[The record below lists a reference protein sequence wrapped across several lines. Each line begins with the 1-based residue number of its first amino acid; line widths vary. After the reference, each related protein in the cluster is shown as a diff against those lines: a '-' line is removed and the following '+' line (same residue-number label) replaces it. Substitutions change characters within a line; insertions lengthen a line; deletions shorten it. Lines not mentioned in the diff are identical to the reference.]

1 MFLLFLLIPVLMP
14 LQLRKLQPT
23 DADNAVTFNI
33 KNFGINT
40 KGEFKGLK
48 GAIQWDAANPSNSKF
63 DVTIDAATIDTG
75 IKSRDNDLR
84 DEKYFD
90 VKNHPVIRMTSTK
103 VTADQF
109 VGNLTIKGTTRAIAF
124 PYTVNASSGGGV
136 NFKAS
141 FTIRRS
147 DFGIGGGSTVLSDY
161 VQVDLDV
168 MAK

>member
-1 MFLLFLLIPVLMP
+1 MP
-14 LQLRKLQPT
+14 FQLKKLQPA

-48 GAIQWDAANPSNSKF
+48 GVIQWDAANPSNSKF
-63 DVTIDAATIDTG
+63 DVTVDATTIDTG

-84 DEKYFD
+84 EEKYFD

-109 VGNLTIKGTTRAIAF
+109 VGSLTIKGTTKAIAF
-124 PYTVNASSGGGV
+124 PFTATPSAGGGV

-141 FTIRRS
+141 FTIKRS
-147 DFGIGGGSTVLSDY
+147 EFGIGGGSTVLSDY
-161 VQVDLDV
+161 VQVDLNV
-168 MAK
+168 TAK